1 MCAPEEGGDFVWQDA
16 YPTDEEMKRSQIMEN
31 NHQCNMPWVFKDG
44 DWYYMTAQGP
54 YFAREVYIYRSKTP
68 YGPFGEKRLLFVLPG
83 ELDKLGDTAYHWL
96 YMVNL
101 HPALSREGELVFSTN
116 SDPDN
121 FWKNFNDPG
130 SADYYRPFFYRV
142 FNWKNLFGDD
152 TTNGIDG
159 VSVTPVVKDG
169 HYYNLQGI
177 RVDRPTRGI
186 YIHNG
191 RKVVVR

>member
-1 MCAPEEGGDFVWQDA
+1 
-16 YPTDEEMKRSQIMEN
+16 MKRSQIMEN

-152 TTNGIDG
+152 TTSGIGG